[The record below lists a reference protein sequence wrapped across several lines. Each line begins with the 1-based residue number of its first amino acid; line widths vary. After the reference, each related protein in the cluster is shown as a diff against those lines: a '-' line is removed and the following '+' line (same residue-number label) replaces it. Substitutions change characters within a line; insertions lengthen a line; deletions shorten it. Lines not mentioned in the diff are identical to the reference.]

1 MNHASSLQHVDTFLN
16 MCCMVY
22 QLISQ
27 SYWSAYR
34 LPTPVSTT
42 TFMAIPFILRQTA
55 NLVVWHGLCTDSQL
69 LSHFTLFFQSINIAR
84 FASYCS
90 CQEPQHPNSGWN
102 IKSYHWFFFFTLQ
115 QKGDMQTS
123 CLLDSK
129 LRWVSSESE
138 VVQSTAPDPLESDFL
153 LFLHAGF
160 WLGQVPTSSSLSW
173 MILAFLPGTV
183 HLPTGSMCPKA
194 IWPQNFW

>member
-16 MCCMVY
+16 MCCMVH
-22 QLISQ
+22 QLISP

-102 IKSYHWFFFFTLQ
+102 INSYHSFFFYLTA
-115 QKGDMQTS
+115 K
-123 CLLDSK
+123 
-129 LRWVSSESE
+129 RWH
-138 VVQSTAPDPLESDFL
+138 ANL
-153 LFLHAGF
+153 LFAGLQAQMSVIRI
-160 WLGQVPTSSSLSW
+160 WG
-173 MILAFLPGTV
+173 
-183 HLPTGSMCPKA
+183 CPKHSTRPSG
-194 IWPQNFW
+194 IWLPVVLACRFLAWPSSHQ